1 MSVHNRGV
9 KPAIQRAA
17 AAIIK
22 MPAPPKRLSSHAKA
36 EWRRVLPVLI
46 RRGVIST
53 GDLAGIESYCTAVG
67 FVTQITEQMAGL
79 PVPDLKLAGL
89 QIRYM
94 QTARQLATEYGLMP
108 ASRSRIGDVG
118 PANDDD
124 DNPLAV
130 V

>member
-1 MSVHNRGV
+1 MSIHNRGL
-9 KPAIQRAA
+9 KPAIQLDATA
-17 AAIIK
+17 LTKLPSA
-22 MPAPPKRLSSHAKA
+22 PKRLSEQAKA

-46 RRGVIST
+46 KRGVITT

-67 FVTQITEQMAGL
+67 FVTQITEQMAGMA
-79 PVPDLKLAGL
+79 VPDMKLAGL

-94 QTARQLATEYGLMP
+94 QTARQLAAEYGLMP
-108 ASRSRIGDVG
+108 ASRSRIGDAG
-118 PANDDD
+118 PADDDD

>member
-1 MSVHNRGV
+1 MSIHNRGL
-9 KPAIQRAA
+9 KPAIQRDATA
-17 AAIIK
+17 LTK
-22 MPAPPKRLSSHAKA
+22 MPSAPKRLSEQAKA

-46 RRGVIST
+46 KRGVITT

-67 FVTQITEQMAGL
+67 FVTQITEQMAGMA
-79 PVPDLKLAGL
+79 VPDMKLAGL

-94 QTARQLATEYGLMP
+94 HTARQLAAEYGLMP
-108 ASRSRIGDVG
+108 ASRSRIGDAG
-118 PANDDD
+118 PADDD

>member
-1 MSVHNRGV
+1 MSIHNRGL
-9 KPAIQRAA
+9 KPAIQRDATA
-17 AAIIK
+17 LTK
-22 MPAPPKRLSSHAKA
+22 MPSAPKRLSEQAKA

-46 RRGVIST
+46 KRGVITT

-67 FVTQITEQMAGL
+67 FVTQITEQMAGMAI
-79 PVPDLKLAGL
+79 PDMKLSGL

-94 QTARQLATEYGLMP
+94 QTARQLAAEYGLMP
-108 ASRSRIGDVG
+108 ASRSRIGDAG
-118 PANDDD
+118 PADDDD